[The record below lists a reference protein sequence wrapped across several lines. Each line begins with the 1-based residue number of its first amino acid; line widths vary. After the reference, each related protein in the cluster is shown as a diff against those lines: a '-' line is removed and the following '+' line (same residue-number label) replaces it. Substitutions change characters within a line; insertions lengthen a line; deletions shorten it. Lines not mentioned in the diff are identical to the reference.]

1 MIDSEWLK
9 MNFTRVRT
17 NGLASSKEVLI
28 NKEFSVK
35 RSWDLLVH
43 SIDDME
49 VLLCLL
55 RFSKD

>member
-1 MIDSEWLK
+1 